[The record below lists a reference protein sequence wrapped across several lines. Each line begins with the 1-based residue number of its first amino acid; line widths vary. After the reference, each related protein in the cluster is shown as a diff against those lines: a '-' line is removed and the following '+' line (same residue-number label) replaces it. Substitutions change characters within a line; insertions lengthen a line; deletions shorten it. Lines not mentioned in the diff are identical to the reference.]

1 MSASGDLDLAFERAR
16 TGDSRGFDALFRAH
30 APSLVGYL
38 RARGVSDPDDL
49 ANEVFVR
56 AFRNIHTV
64 RGDSDRFRSWLFGI
78 AHNAAVDDARS
89 RRRRPRETALD
100 SWHSPTGGD
109 VETDAVSELERASV
123 HKMIDELAPDQ
134 RDVLLLR
141 VVGDLSIAQ
150 TAAVLGKSYEA

>member
-56 AFRNIHTV
+56 AFRTIHTV
-64 RGDSDRFRSWLFGI
+64 QGDSNRFRSWLFAI
-78 AHNAAVDDARS
+78 AHNAAVDDS
-89 RRRRPRETALD
+89 RRRRCPTRGVRRHASGPSSRARVHRRRIRARLSYARARRLTI
-100 SWHSPTGGD
+100 SPDPAPINESPNTI
-109 VETDAVSELERASV
+109 RAR
-123 HKMIDELAPDQ
+123 APAPV
-134 RDVLLLR
+134 R
-141 VVGDLSIAQ
+141 GSGPA
-150 TAAVLGKSYEA
+150 

>member
-56 AFRNIHTV
+56 AFRSVHTV
-64 RGDSDRFRSWLFGI
+64 QGDSDRFRSWLFGI
-78 AHNAAVDDARS
+78 ARNAAIDDAR
-89 RRRRPRETALD
+89 RRRRQPVESAL
-100 SWHSPTGGD
+100 HAQSPAARGD
-109 VETDAVSELERASV
+109 VEAEAIARLQPERL
-123 HKMIDELAPDQ
+123 HN
-134 RDVLLLR
+134 LL
-141 VVGDLSIAQ
+141 D
-150 TAAVLGKSYEA
+150 